1 MPFIEDLTAKQMLM
15 AAGGFGLILSL
26 WLLGVSLMSMRRTAR
41 EKAIAR
47 RLGEIDGKD
56 HQVRVLRLWI
66 DGHEATTFVPHDS
79 WLRLWWSRFRRFPE
93 DAGWS
98 VPVQSVLMGVGGVV
112 VLLSAVTMA
121 FTQNPLPAL
130 GVAVAAVVL
139 FAIYTRYCVA
149 RNMENFEQQ
158 FSDALQLIA
167 RSLRAGHP
175 LMGAFR
181 LTAEEMQAPVSTI
194 FARICQEQSLGVG
207 LEDSLRTAAAESN
220 SPDLKLF
227 TTSVGIQIRSGGNL
241 ADMMDRLAEVIRSRI
256 KLSRRIRVVAA
267 QTQFSKR
274 ILLALPLLMLLI
286 LSIVNPVHV
295 SALFETTMGRQM
307 LLAGGVAMLLGW
319 FTMNRIARLQY

>member
-1 MPFIEDLTAKQMLM
+1 MPFIEDLTARQMLM
-15 AAGGFGLILSL
+15 AGGAFGLILSL
-26 WLLGVSLMSMRRTAR
+26 WLAVVTLVSMRRMAR

-47 RLGEIDGKD
+47 RLGEIDDSDGR
-56 HQVRVLRLWI
+56 VRVLRLWV
-66 DGHEATTFVPHDS
+66 DGKQATTFVPGES
-79 WLRLWWSRFRRFPE
+79 WLRRRWSRFARFPE

-98 VPVQSVLMGVGGVV
+98 VPVQSVLLGVGGVT
-112 VLLSAVTMA
+112 VLLSALTLA
-121 FTQNPLPAL
+121 FTHNLLPAV
-130 GVAVAAVVL
+130 GVAVAVVVL
-139 FAIYTRYCVA
+139 FTIYTRYCVA
-149 RNMENFEQQ
+149 RNVETFEQQ
-158 FSDALQLIA
+158 FSEALQLIA

-181 LTAEEMQAPVSTI
+181 LTAEEMQAPVGPI
-194 FARICQEQSLGVG
+194 FSRICQEQSLGVG
-207 LEDSLRTAAAESN
+207 LEQSLRGAAAESN

-241 ADMMDRLAEVIRSRI
+241 ADMMDRLAEVIRSRM

-274 ILLALPLLMLLI
+274 ILLALPLLMLLV
-286 LSIVNPVHV
+286 LSIANPTHV

-319 FTMNRIARLQY
+319 YTMNRIARLQY